1 MRDEIVSPHIKKR
14 VNGGKYNGFNSFIVL
29 IFNGFNSYL
38 MTHISGQVYL
48 PEV

>member
-14 VNGGKYNGFNSFIVL
+14 VNGGKYNGCNSFIVL
-29 IFNGFNSYL
+29 IFNSFKSYL
-38 MTHISGQVYL
+38 VTDISGKVYL